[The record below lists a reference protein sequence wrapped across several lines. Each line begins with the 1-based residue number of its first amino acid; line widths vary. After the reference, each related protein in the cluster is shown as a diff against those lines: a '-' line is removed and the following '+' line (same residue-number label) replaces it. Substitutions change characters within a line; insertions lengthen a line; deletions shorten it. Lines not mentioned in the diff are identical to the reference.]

1 MRRRSIA
8 VATTIGGAA
17 LALAGRTRLLR
28 WGATD
33 QELKAPLAGDHLI
46 ASADLMAT
54 RAITIQAS
62 PEQVWPWIAELGQG
76 HGGF

>member
-1 MRRRSIA
+1 
-8 VATTIGGAA
+8 
-17 LALAGRTRLLR
+17 
-28 WGATD
+28 
-33 QELKAPLAGDHLI
+33 
-46 ASADLMAT
+46 MAT